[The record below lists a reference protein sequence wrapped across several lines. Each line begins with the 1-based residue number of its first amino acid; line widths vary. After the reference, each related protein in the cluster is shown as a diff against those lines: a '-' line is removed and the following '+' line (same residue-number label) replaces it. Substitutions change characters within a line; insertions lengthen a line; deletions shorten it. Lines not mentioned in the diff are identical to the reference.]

1 MYTDSLDVL
10 IPVSLNCLVAG
21 LRLRMHWDTMR
32 VTVELTGRYTGLASC
47 GKDED
52 EDGMRMR

>member
-1 MYTDSLDVL
+1 MYTDSLDFL

-52 EDGMRMR
+52 EDGMG